1 VGARFRSWQQEI
13 RKHRVAIGVVAI
25 VLVVVI
31 ALIIVGYW
39 FDWTGFNGYNKITVA
54 HTISGTNAGT
64 VTKTEESQPGKGLW
78 DWLQLLIIPAVLAV
92 AGYVINLTI
101 SRGEQEATKQRD
113 KTEHEI
119 AEDNQR
125 EAALQAYINKMS
137 ELLLEKKL
145 RESVDDDEVRK
156 IARIHTLTVL
166 PRLDANRKAS
176 VLLFL
181 YESSLIDKVK
191 CIIDLSGANLSLA
204 DLGGSDLS
212 GANLSEANLIG
223 AILSGATLIGANL
236 SMAQLCGATLFGA
249 NLRRADLSMAELHL
263 NLDQQIRIS
272 QKKYPYLHRTI
283 LIGADLSEAD
293 LSGTY
298 LEGAHLS
305 GANLSGTNLRGA
317 FLIGANLGKT
327 MREDNMKRIE
337 VDTVNKYWTISGI
350 SLETLSVSF
359 GTSELGELYARFQ
372 SGANLSKAN
381 LSGAVLHQVD
391 LRKANL
397 KDATGIT
404 VEELKKQAK
413 SLQGA
418 TMPDGSIHT

>member
-1 VGARFRSWQQEI
+1 MVEKFRSCWKQI
-13 RKHRVAIGVVAI
+13 KTHPMST
-25 VLVVVI
+25 VLIAFLAVVI
-31 ALIIVGYW
+31 ILVIFGGYKFNW
-39 FDWTGFNGYNKITVA
+39 DWTGFNGNNN
-54 HTISGTNAGT
+54 SG
-64 VTKTEESQPGKGLW
+64 KTLW

-101 SRGEQEATKQRD
+101 SRGEQEATKQRE

-125 EAALQAYINKMS
+125 EAALQAYIDKMS

-145 RESVDDDEVRK
+145 RESADDDEVRK
-156 IARIHTLTVL
+156 IARVRTLTVL

-181 YESSLIDKVK
+181 YESSLIDKDK

-204 DLGGSDLS
+204 DLSGSDIS
-212 GANLSEANLIG
+212 GANLSETNLIG
-223 AILSGATLIGANL
+223 AVLSGATLIGANL
-236 SMAQLCGATLFGA
+236 SKTQLCGATLIGA
-249 NLRRADLSMAELHL
+249 NLRRADLSKAELDL
-263 NLDQQIRIS
+263 NIDEQIRIS
-272 QKKYPYLHRTI
+272 RKKYPYLHRTI

-293 LSGTY
+293 LSDTY
-298 LEGAHLS
+298 LTGAQLC

-317 FLIGANLGKT
+317 FLIDANLGKT
-327 MREDNMKRIE
+327 MREDNVKRIE
-337 VDTVNKYWTISGI
+337 ADTVIKYWPISGI
-350 SLETLSVSF
+350 HLETLGINF

-381 LSGAVLHQVD
+381 LSGADLSGANLRRANLSGAVLHEVD
-391 LRKANL
+391 LHKANL
-397 KDATGIT
+397 KDATDIT
-404 VEELKKQAK
+404 IEELENQAK

-418 TMPDGSIHT
+418 TMPDGSKHP

>member
-1 VGARFRSWQQEI
+1 MVEKFRSCWKQI
-13 RKHRVAIGVVAI
+13 KTHPMST
-25 VLVVVI
+25 VLIAFLAVVI
-31 ALIIVGYW
+31 ILVIFGGYKFNW
-39 FDWTGFNGYNKITVA
+39 DWTGFNGNNN
-54 HTISGTNAGT
+54 SG
-64 VTKTEESQPGKGLW
+64 KTLW

-101 SRGEQEATKQRD
+101 SRGEQEATKQRE

-125 EAALQAYINKMS
+125 EAALQAYIDKMS

-145 RESVDDDEVRK
+145 RESADDDEVRK
-156 IARIHTLTVL
+156 IARVRTLTVL

-181 YESSLIDKVK
+181 YESSLIDKDK

-204 DLGGSDLS
+204 DLSGSDIS
-212 GANLSEANLIG
+212 GANLSETNLIG
-223 AILSGATLIGANL
+223 AVLSGATLIGANL
-236 SMAQLCGATLFGA
+236 
-249 NLRRADLSMAELHL
+249 RRADLSKAELDL
-263 NLDQQIRIS
+263 NIDEQIRIS
-272 QKKYPYLHRTI
+272 RKKYPYLHRTI

-293 LSGTY
+293 LSDTY
-298 LEGAHLS
+298 LTGAQLC

-317 FLIGANLGKT
+317 FLIDANLGKT
-327 MREDNMKRIE
+327 MREDNVKRIE
-337 VDTVNKYWTISGI
+337 ADTVIKYWPISGI
-350 SLETLSVSF
+350 HLETLGINF

-381 LSGAVLHQVD
+381 LSGADLSGANLRRANLSGAVLHEVD
-391 LRKANL
+391 LHKANL
-397 KDATGIT
+397 KDATDIT
-404 VEELKKQAK
+404 IEELENQAK

-418 TMPDGSIHT
+418 TMPDGSKHP